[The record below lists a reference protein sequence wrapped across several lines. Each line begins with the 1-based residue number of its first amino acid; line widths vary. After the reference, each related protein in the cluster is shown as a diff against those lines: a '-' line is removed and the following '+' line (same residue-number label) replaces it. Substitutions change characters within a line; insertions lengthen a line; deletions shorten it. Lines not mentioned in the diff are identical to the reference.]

1 MDRIAKR
8 GCLTA
13 AAAALVLLIPAAA
26 LAAAGA
32 GGGRH
37 HYQAGKAPVQA
48 AACPPLHSGTA
59 IPPGPPLDL
68 AWRNIGKIPVPVSAS
83 VGPVRFGRPAWTC
96 YAHSPIGAVM
106 AVYGI
111 SAALSGPDWQ
121 AAAARE
127 IVPGPGQQAFIMAGQ
142 HQHYVPPAARVARPV
157 GFTVVAYT
165 ARQATIEIVA
175 VAGSEFA
182 AGFRTVV
189 WDGADWKLAM
199 MPGGMAGPG
208 PELLSSAAGITMWG
222 EGNA

>member
-1 MDRIAKR
+1 
-8 GCLTA
+8 
-13 AAAALVLLIPAAA
+13 
-26 LAAAGA
+26 
-32 GGGRH
+32 
-37 HYQAGKAPVQA
+37 
-48 AACPPLHSGTA
+48 
-59 IPPGPPLDL
+59 
-68 AWRNIGKIPVPVSAS
+68 
-83 VGPVRFGRPAWTC
+83 
-96 YAHSPIGAVM
+96 M

-127 IVPGPGQQAFIMAGQ
+127 IVPGAGRQAFIMAGQ
-142 HQHYVPPAARVARPV
+142 RQHYVPQAARAARPV
-157 GFTVVAYT
+157 GFAVVAYT

-199 MPGGMAGPG
+199 MPRGMAGPG

-222 EGNA
+222 AGNA